1 MTADGWITVAILGVM
16 FGLLIGTK
24 LPPAVVFA
32 GALTIALTF
41 DLASA
46 AFMFPIAMA
55 MAMAMAAAM
64 GLDGM
69 PFAITVML
77 TPLFFPF

>member
-55 MAMAMAAAM
+55 MAMTAAM

-77 TPLFFPF
+77 TPLYFPF

>member
-46 AFMFPIAMA
+46 AFMFPIAMS
-55 MAMAMAAAM
+55 MAAAM

>member
-55 MAMAMAAAM
+55 MAAAM
-64 GLDGM
+64 ELDGM